1 MAGKEQKEPK
11 GILQDPR
18 NSGVLKNIVEI
29 GLQNMTEPEQG
40 VNARDLAPF
49 HSLASKAAE
58 KLAMVN

>member
-1 MAGKEQKEPK
+1 
-11 GILQDPR
+11 
-18 NSGVLKNIVEI
+18 
-29 GLQNMTEPEQG
+29 MTEPEQG